1 MEDNKLSD
9 VEVVRVDAFEQN
21 TNCGIIG
28 MALMKTRI
36 GLSQHFVSRTVHSD
50 DIDENGNL
58 TQAFKQQ
65 TFDVIE
71 FNIVSDVIV
80 CFQELQKLS
89 LVDSECVFTV
99 TNNAS
104 FDEIMFVYCR
114 YLRNHEIIEFKNE
127 NSDTFIKV
135 KKYSRKLFNVLKE
148 TRISPS
154 ISWGSREWYLLN
166 ICETYL
172 SSWPNISPESA
183 YQIGRLFE
191 QLIWRFEGIEDT
203 AKKGEK
209 AVQSLAKATL
219 SQRPRANERNEAML
233 NCIIKLWDEL
243 KNNLEGTKRI
253 NFLKY
258 NNIAAYEIREL
269 AKQKRP
275 PELLVKSSQKV
286 KSERL
291 IRKKISK
298 LKELEKI

>member
-1 MEDNKLSD
+1 MEDNKLTD
-9 VEVVRVDAFEQN
+9 LEVIRFDLFRQKTIFGTV
-21 TNCGIIG
+21 G
-28 MALMKTRI
+28 MAIMKTRI
-36 GLSQHFVSRTVHSD
+36 GLSQHYVTLDVYSD

-58 TQAFKQQ
+58 KQAFKEQA
-65 TFDVIE
+65 FDVIE
-71 FNIVSDVIV
+71 YNIESDIIA
-80 CFQELQKLS
+80 CFRELQELS
-89 LVDSECVFTV
+89 LVDSECIFTV

-114 YLRNHEIIEFKNE
+114 LLRTHEMFEFANEDSDIFIE
-127 NSDTFIKV
+127 V

-148 TRISPS
+148 TRVSPS
-154 ISWGSREWYLLN
+154 ISRGSREWYLLN
-166 ICETYL
+166 ICEIYL
-172 SSWPNISPESA
+172 SSWPNILPKSA
-183 YQIGRLFE
+183 YQIGRLIE

-209 AVQSLAKATL
+209 AFQSLAKATL

-291 IRKKISK
+291 IRKKISE

>member
-1 MEDNKLSD
+1 
-9 VEVVRVDAFEQN
+9 
-21 TNCGIIG
+21 
-28 MALMKTRI
+28 
-36 GLSQHFVSRTVHSD
+36 
-50 DIDENGNL
+50 
-58 TQAFKQQ
+58 
-65 TFDVIE
+65 
-71 FNIVSDVIV
+71 
-80 CFQELQKLS
+80 
-89 LVDSECVFTV
+89 
-99 TNNAS
+99 
-104 FDEIMFVYCR
+104 MFVYCR

-291 IRKKISK
+291 IRKKISE